1 MHIVANVLFAL
12 AGIVGLPPALAL
24 LTFWY
29 RFPSWLD
36 DLSKYETLLGA
47 LMFAATLAL
56 IGVAITSWNQRSLSN
71 RQIAAERRKQELA
84 LRPEKQEIRSA
95 FIGEI
100 DVIVNELHHESL
112 ISAIENAIRALET
125 GTGKVEI
132 DGVHI
137 RKHIGK
143 FFDHSPAEFILLPS
157 TISTGLTRFY
167 AIVRE
172 TDADLEWCSR
182 AVDAYANQRVRL
194 MSARQMIRLLRKIL
208 DRIDLLSG
216 LRRTL
221 VEGLKEIHDTDCLP
235 GSRSRLSR
243 FLSLSQ
249 RAGWH
254 GDRK

>member
-1 MHIVANVLFAL
+1 MHIVATVLFAL

-24 LTFWY
+24 LAFWY

-36 DLSKYETLLGA
+36 DLSKYETLLGTLMSAAVVA
-47 LMFAATLAL
+47 LMGTVL
-56 IGVAITSWNQRSLSN
+56 TSWNQRSISN

-84 LRPEKQEIRSA
+84 LRPEKQQIASA

-112 ISAIENAIRALET
+112 RSAIENALRALET
-125 GTGKVEI
+125 RRGNVEI

-143 FFDHSPAEFILLPS
+143 FFEHSPAEFILLPS
-157 TISTGLTRFY
+157 TISKRLTRFY
-167 AIVRE
+167 SIVRE

-194 MSARQMIRLLRKIL
+194 MNAGQMIRLLRKIL
-208 DRIDLLSG
+208 DKIDLLSR
-216 LRRTL
+216 LRPTL
-221 VEGLKEIHDTDCLP
+221 IEGLKEIQDTDC
-235 GSRSRLSR
+235 
-243 FLSLSQ
+243 
-249 RAGWH
+249 
-254 GDRK
+254 D